1 MVTAQR
7 RPLRTSWT
15 ATLVTGVASAIL
27 GGLFGAPALG
37 APPADHGAHAAG
49 ARPTGPGD
57 VPNPIT
63 YLPKDTN
70 ASGPL
75 SAADRDLVYKVKLAG
90 SWEGPASDMAIKK
103 GSSKRVREVG
113 AEIGPQHH
121 KLDQMAIAAAARLGV
136 PLPTEP
142 NPEQKGW
149 LAEMERATGP
159 DFDRV
164 FVERLRAAHGKIFPA
179 IATVRASTRNDVV
192 RELAAQANSF
202 VLTHLTLLESTG
214 MVDYQSLP
222 QAPPPAPAAAAAIA
236 ADAARNGSLL
246 GGADA
251 RTGVGGV
258 SPTVIW
264 IVLAVALI
272 AGAYSLVRLIR
283 SR

>member
-1 MVTAQR
+1 M
-7 RPLRTSWT
+7 
-15 ATLVTGVASAIL
+15 VTGVAGVVL
-27 GGLFGAPALG
+27 GGLFGVPAQAAAHG
-37 APPADHGAHAAG
+37 PTDAHGAAAV
-49 ARPTGPGD
+49 AVRAPGGSGVG

-63 YLPKDTN
+63 YLPKNIN
-70 ASGPL
+70 ANGPL

-103 GSSKRVREVG
+103 GASERVRQVG
-113 AEIGPQHH
+113 NEIGPQHH
-121 KLDQMAIAAAARLGV
+121 RLDEFATAAAARLGV

-142 NPEQKGW
+142 SAEQKGW
-149 LAEMERATGP
+149 LAEMQRATGP
-159 DFDRV
+159 EFDRV
-164 FVERLRAAHGKIFPA
+164 YVDRLRAAHGKIFPA

-214 MVDYQSLP
+214 LVDYESLP
-222 QAPPPAPAAAAAIA
+222 QAPPPAPAQAAAIA

-246 GGADA
+246 TGAQAGG
-251 RTGVGGV
+251 GVGGV
-258 SPTVIW
+258 SPVVIW
-264 IVLAVALI
+264 MVLAAALI